1 MKTFIHIY
9 KTMLLWATGISIL
22 MFLMGMES
30 MIEQSRW
37 TLILVWLVINILF
50 YWMCRQQ
57 LTYRDFYKLSGT
69 QWFENL
75 LRKSK

>member
-1 MKTFIHIY
+1 MKTFIRIY

-22 MFLMGMES
+22 MFLMGLES
-30 MIEQSRW
+30 MVENSKW
-37 TLILVWLVINILF
+37 SMILVWLVINILF

-57 LTYRDFYKLSGT
+57 LTYRGFYKFSGT